1 MVKHM
6 EVIIVGVVGA
16 ISAIV
21 VQGIGFFLNRKSGLS
36 EAQEAYQDTL
46 EGMNKAL
53 GTRITELERQVADLT
68 RKNEALSTQVDQLSK
83 EVRDLTVE
91 NLDLLRRLVD
101 AGVKK

>member
-1 MVKHM
+1 MGKGM

-16 ISAIV
+16 ISAII

-53 GTRITELERQVADLT
+53 TGRVTELEKSVGDLT
-68 RKNEALSTQVDQLSK
+68 KKNEALETRVEELTRQ
-83 EVRDLTVE
+83 VRDLTVE

-101 AGVKK
+101 AGIRK

>member
-1 MVKHM
+1 MSKSM

-16 ISAIV
+16 ISAIL

-46 EGMNKAL
+46 EGMNKAH

-68 RKNEALSTQVDQLSK
+68 RKNETLSTQVDQLSR

-101 AGVKK
+101 AGVRK

>member
-1 MVKHM
+1 MGKGM

-16 ISAIV
+16 ISAVI

-36 EAQEAYQDTL
+36 EAQEAYQGTL

-53 GTRITELERQVADLT
+53 TGRVVELEKSVSELTHKNELLEQRVEELT
-68 RKNEALSTQVDQLSK
+68 RQ
-83 EVRDLTVE
+83 VRDLTVE

-101 AGVKK
+101 AGIRK

>member
-1 MVKHM
+1 M

-16 ISAIV
+16 ISAVI

-53 GTRITELERQVADLT
+53 GTRITELEKTVLELTAKNQHLEDRVEDLT
-68 RKNEALSTQVDQLSK
+68 KQVR
-83 EVRDLTVE
+83 ELTVE

-101 AGVKK
+101 AGIRK

>member
-1 MVKHM
+1 M

-16 ISAIV
+16 ISAVI

-53 GTRITELERQVADLT
+53 GTRITELEKTVVQLTAKNQNLEEKVEDLT
-68 RKNEALSTQVDQLSK
+68 KQVR
-83 EVRDLTVE
+83 ELTVE

-101 AGVKK
+101 AGIRK